1 MLPTR
6 ADMLAITAGCSLGV
20 RRHDWLRL
28 GLMRDSTEFNTQRWH
43 AATGSVTAK
52 LAHQC
57 ASLSVVTNSL

>member
-28 GLMRDSTEFNTQRWH
+28 GLMCDSDESNTQLWH
-43 AATGSVTAK
+43 AATGSVTEK

-57 ASLSVVTNSL
+57 TSLSVVTNSL